1 MGQSTALT
9 ALPDG
14 NALFVYNQR
23 KHGEVGVW
31 MAQVR
36 PTRTD
41 FGVLTNQIVWRAVT
55 ATQSDTSGDHTQ
67 WCDFS
72 FGEPAVTVLP
82 DGNLLVVFWCI
93 QEDGQGVRYVKL
105 RA

>member
-1 MGQSTALT
+1 MGQSTALA

-14 NALFVYNQR
+14 SALFVYNQR

-36 PTRTD
+36 PTQND
-41 FGVLTNQIVWRAVT
+41 FGVRSNEIVWRAET
-55 ATQSDTSGDHTQ
+55 ATQSDTSSDHAQ
-67 WCDFS
+67 WDDFS
-72 FGEPAVTVLP
+72 FGEPAVNILP

-93 QEDGQGVRYVKL
+93 QGDEQGIRYVKL
-105 RA
+105 KT